1 GEAFAVTARAT
12 FLCLCKETW
21 RKKAHSACTP
31 GALHRVRG
39 AGGTTEGASCPR
51 GKRRTSMCG
60 ALYQVR
66 VLSAAPAA
74 PEGPRRST
82 STATARN
89 HSSKSRASAHAN
101 PVGAAEAASSCLAVA
116 SALVGAASAASL
128 PTRCRFG
135 TALSQAR
142 CTSWGRPRGHGR
154 SHTRHAA
161 DSVLRGL
168 VTVDLVLRQQLA
180 QLRDR
185 SAPH

>member
-1 GEAFAVTARAT
+1 RIAGRFFIDLPWGRRRHALASGKGIAAMAAPTSSSVSGEAFAVTARAT

-51 GKRRTSMCG
+51 RKRRTALCG

-66 VLSAAPAA
+66 VLSPAPAA

-116 SALVGAASAASL
+116 SALVGAA
-128 PTRCRFG
+128 
-135 TALSQAR
+135 
-142 CTSWGRPRGHGR
+142 
-154 SHTRHAA
+154 
-161 DSVLRGL
+161 
-168 VTVDLVLRQQLA
+168 
-180 QLRDR
+180 
-185 SAPH
+185 